1 MRTARFSFT
10 LGGVPRPRA
19 TIDQAAITA
28 AFAPD
33 GLHGVSADELARR
46 AGIAKPTLYAHGRSK
61 EALFAATIEAEVER
75 LLARLHGADQRSA
88 GQPLHQRAAALVL
101 ALLDHAVR
109 EPAAFRLLHV
119 TGRDVDGPLRRIPD
133 RIAVAL
139 RRELPESRLSAVPV
153 VAEALH
159 GAAVAVAL
167 AGSDDRVADAALLG
181 RAFAAGLRP
190 PAPDPFV
197 PSSIELGVY

>member
-1 MRTARFSFT
+1 M
-10 LGGVPRPRA
+10 PRPRA
-19 TIDQAAITA
+19 TIDQAAITG

-61 EALFAATIEAEVER
+61 EALFAATVEAEVER
-75 LLARLHGADQRSA
+75 LIARLHGADLRTA
-88 GQPLHQRAAALVL
+88 GQPLHQRAAALALAVL
-101 ALLDHAVR
+101 EHAIR
-109 EPAAFRLLHV
+109 QPAAFRLLHV
-119 TGRDVDGPLRRIPD
+119 TARHHRSAVAADVDRALRRIPD
-133 RIAVAL
+133 RIAAAL
-139 RRELPESRLSAVPV
+139 RRELPESRAPAVAT

-167 AGSDDRVADAALLG
+167 AGSADRVADAAVLG

>member
-1 MRTARFSFT
+1 M
-10 LGGVPRPRA
+10 PRPRA
-19 TIDQAAITA
+19 SIDQAAITA

-46 AGIAKPTLYAHGRSK
+46 AKVAKPTLYAHGRSK
-61 EALFAATIEAEVER
+61 EALFAASVEAEVER
-75 LLARLHGADQRSA
+75 LVARLHAADQHTA
-88 GQPLHQRAAALVL
+88 GQPLHQRAAALAQAIL
-101 ALLDHAVR
+101 EHAVR
-109 EPAAFRLLHV
+109 QPAAFRLLHV
-119 TGRDVDGPLRRIPD
+119 TARHRRSAVATDVDRALRRIPD
-133 RIAVAL
+133 RIVAAL
-139 RRELPESRLSAVPV
+139 RRELPESRAAAVPV

-159 GAAVAVAL
+159 GAAAAVAL
-167 AGSDDRVADAALLG
+167 AGTDDWVAAAATLG